1 MSNMADASST
11 ILFIIGLRRA
21 GVENWVKYALLR
33 VRMSLCICLCLM
45 LMSKCLS
52 VSENQALQPPAHL
65 KPTLHLQWR
74 TIDISLFNGFLSAGL
89 FWLSSSNN
97 ACLWLVNRSWKV
109 LSNFS
114 VVRTRICSS
123 TENCAWTE
131 AHKRLKLVTVIS
143 LRCPC
148 ACEYSFSPALYKVF
162 GTRKKQINDQ
172 WKWRTFAPRFRT
184 RLKVWPNTF
193 RRTLSRVPK
202 LTSCISLYK
211 EPLFSGHLY

>member
-1 MSNMADASST
+1 MADASSA

-21 GVENWVKYALLR
+21 GIENWVKYALLR
-33 VRMSLCICLCLM
+33 VRMSLCICLC
-45 LMSKCLS
+45 

-89 FWLSSSNN
+89 FLLSSSNN

-123 TENCAWTE
+123 TENFVWTE
-131 AHKRLKLVTVIS
+131 AHKGFKLVTLIG
-143 LRCPC
+143 LRCPVLVNIHFRQC
-148 ACEYSFSPALYKVF
+148 YIWNE
-162 GTRKKQINDQ
+162 KKKINDQ
-172 WKWRTFAPRFRT
+172 SKWRNFTPRFRA
-184 RLKVWPNTF
+184 RWKIWPKTF

-202 LTSCISLYK
+202 LTSYISLYK
-211 EPLFSGHLY
+211 EPLFSGPLY